1 MKHQE
6 LKDKLLENKK
16 IAQEY
21 SQGDFTYKIG
31 RTIKELRI
39 KSGLTQS
46 ELASRINTKQS
57 SIARLENGSAGLPSL
72 SFLLKIAQ
80 VTGHKMEMPRFS
92 AKISL
97 KEANC
102 LTKQ

>member
-6 LKDKLLENKK
+6 LKNKLLSNKK
-16 IAQEY
+16 IALEY
-21 SQGDFTYKIG
+21 SQVDLSYEIG

-39 KSGLTQS
+39 KSGFTQL
-46 ELASRINTKQS
+46 ELASKINTKQS

-72 SFLLKIAQ
+72 IFLLKIAQ